1 MNNRIQKLNE
11 YPFSRL
17 KKLICGTETGLLTP
31 EIDFSI
37 GEPKTERPKFV
48 EKILK
53 DNIADISRYPSAK
66 GITEL
71 RASIADWATQRYS
84 LNNCYLDHEKHI
96 LPASGTRESLFGISQ
111 ALYKDDPSKPYI
123 GMPNPF
129 YQIYE
134 GAAILAGATP
144 IYINQLNTS
153 HGHLKLN
160 NIGRNDWIKIQM
172 IYICTPANP
181 SGETYSLKDFDSIM
195 QIAKEHNIIVVS
207 DECYSEIYRPSSKP
221 PVGLLEWCEKRGERN
236 FSNCIVMNSLSK
248 RSGLPGLRSGF
259 IAGDELLISSFSRY
273 RSYQGVAMPFHVQK
287 ASSAAWSDEEHVSQ
301 NRSYYS
307 KNFHAANEILG
318 DLPFY
323 EEPKA
328 GFFIWLKIP
337 TCDRKFTKNL
347 YDAHKILVMPGT
359 FLARESFDMNPGL
372 NYIRIALVHNQKK
385 CIKGLE
391 KIRNYLVEQ

>member
-1 MNNRIQKLNE
+1 M
-11 YPFSRL
+11 
-17 KKLICGTETGLLTP
+17 LTP

-144 IYINQLNTS
+144 IYVNQLNTS

-221 PVGLLEWCEKRGERN
+221 PVGLLGMVRKTRGKK
-236 FSNCIVMNSLSK
+236 FLK
-248 RSGLPGLRSGF
+248 L
-259 IAGDELLISSFSRY
+259 
-273 RSYQGVAMPFHVQK
+273 H
-287 ASSAAWSDEEHVSQ
+287 SDE
-301 NRSYYS
+301 
-307 KNFHAANEILG
+307 
-318 DLPFY
+318 
-323 EEPKA
+323 
-328 GFFIWLKIP
+328 
-337 TCDRKFTKNL
+337 
-347 YDAHKILVMPGT
+347 
-359 FLARESFDMNPGL
+359 
-372 NYIRIALVHNQKK
+372 
-385 CIKGLE
+385 
-391 KIRNYLVEQ
+391 